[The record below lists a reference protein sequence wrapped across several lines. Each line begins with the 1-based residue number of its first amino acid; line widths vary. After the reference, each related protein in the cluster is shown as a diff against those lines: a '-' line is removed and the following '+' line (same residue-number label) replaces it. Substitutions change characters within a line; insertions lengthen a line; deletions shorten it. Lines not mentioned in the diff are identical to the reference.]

1 LFLRYATLYK
11 KPGTRRQ
18 TPGSNTN
25 DIGRKKQQLPVRIA
39 FVPHSPYSN
48 LYGAVNCSSIG
59 VSNSSSLSEDGDVA
73 DSTASRLKYGPSL
86 LEIRRMKCSLYQ
98 QSNEDLDGNFSTPT
112 AVSEK
117 VENKEVDTQTIQSHS
132 LFQHETI
139 LVSRGLPGLGSS
151 VASTCL
157 DFCPSSSGVSD
168 SNNTVRCATG
178 LTSGALC
185 IHTISNLYSSNES
198 SNDPSSTV
206 SIYAPRQQR
215 PTTSVAWRPY
225 NSNLVAIGLVSGND
239 TTSQSSSFTTNAPK
253 LSQSRTLASQA
264 LGLATSGV
272 SGSSL
277 SSGGVRGGAVGGDLD
292 FGCLVWDI
300 EGQSSSVS
308 SGAGM
313 LSPSMT
319 SRKGTSAGGVG
330 KSTGGAASVP
340 VKSPIHRYA
349 HNSGVQS
356 LSWLSDLGQVLA
368 VGCTKRNVQL
378 YDMRISG
385 TNAPPTSVFAHTDAV
400 AGIVPDLS
408 CPTKSTFATFGINVG
423 EPVKIWDAR
432 MMESTLT
439 EITPNNESVSSISW
453 TRPGVLSVA
462 IGCSIRSYDTR
473 SPGSRSLPVG
483 VSYLDGIS
491 TDEEDDLLSIQCLA
505 YQPQTTQSTRPSSF
519 YFYPHRTL
527 AVTNQRQIQ
536 VIPESYTAPLAIS
549 YRDGRIASALG
560 GTVWIGPKDKGPS
573 AMDGQSIINED
584 ISARMMRRAQCFHAS
599 QYSSGSNNDIRQ
611 LLEQEKEQILA
622 QEHLHSSQSE
632 NASKSNE
639 FNQTISNINQLLQ
652 CWRWITSV
660 ESLCFDQME
669 DSEWP
674 GIGLIDSGVLN
685 LLRMTS
691 RDVQDVNN
699 IRMDTKSV
707 SETLH
712 CDVFDSPMRR

>member
-1 LFLRYATLYK
+1 M
-11 KPGTRRQ
+11 
-18 TPGSNTN
+18 
-25 DIGRKKQQLPVRIA
+25 
-39 FVPHSPYSN
+39 
-48 LYGAVNCSSIG
+48 YGAVNCSSTG
-59 VSNSSSLSEDGDVA
+59 VSNTSSSADGDIA
-73 DSTASRLKYGPSL
+73 DSTSSRLKYGPSL
-86 LEIRRMKCSLYQ
+86 LEIRRMKCSLN
-98 QSNEDLDGNFSTPT
+98 QSNEDKNELKSTHT
-112 AVSEK
+112 SK
-117 VENKEVDTQTIQSHS
+117 QSS

-139 LVSRGLPGLGSS
+139 VVSRGLPGLGSS

-157 DFCPSSSGVSD
+157 DFCSSSSSGSD
-168 SNNTVRCATG
+168 SDTTVRCATG

-185 IHTISNLYSSNES
+185 IHTISHLYSSNES
-198 SNDPSSTV
+198 SDKPSSTV

-215 PTTSVAWRPY
+215 PATSVAWRPH

-239 TTSQSSSFTTNAPK
+239 MSTTQSNSFTTAAPK

-277 SSGGVRGGAVGGDLD
+277 SSGGVRGGVVGGDLD

-300 EGQSSSVS
+300 EGQSSVS

-313 LSPSMT
+313 LSPSMN
-319 SRKGTSAGGVG
+319 SRKGTSAGSVG
-330 KSTGGAASVP
+330 KSTGGATNVP

-349 HNSGVQS
+349 HNTGVQS

-378 YDMRISG
+378 YDMRVSG

-400 AGIVPDLS
+400 SGIVPDLT
-408 CPTKSTFATFGINVG
+408 CPTKSTFATFGVNVG

-491 TDEEDDLLSIQCLA
+491 TDEDDGLSSIQCLA
-505 YQPQTTQSTRPSSF
+505 YQPQATQSTRPSSF
-519 YFYPHRTL
+519 DFYPHRTL
-527 AVTNQRQIQ
+527 AVTNQGQVQ

-549 YRDGRIASALG
+549 KLDGRIASALG
-560 GTVWIGPKDKGPS
+560 GTVWIGPKEKGPS
-573 AMDGQSIINED
+573 AMDGQSIVNED

-599 QYSSGSNNDIRQ
+599 QHSADAKNNVRH
-611 LLEQEKEQILA
+611 LLEEEKEQILA
-622 QEHLHSSQSE
+622 QTHLHLSQ
-632 NASKSNE
+632 NKNTSKSNE

-652 CWRWITSV
+652 CWRWINSV

-674 GIGLIDSGVLN
+674 GTGLIDSGVLN

-699 IRMDTKSV
+699 TRMDTKSV

>member
-1 LFLRYATLYK
+1 M
-11 KPGTRRQ
+11 
-18 TPGSNTN
+18 
-25 DIGRKKQQLPVRIA
+25 
-39 FVPHSPYSN
+39 
-48 LYGAVNCSSIG
+48 NCSSIG
-59 VSNSSSLSEDGDVA
+59 VINSSSSADGDIA
-73 DSTASRLKYGPSL
+73 DSTASRLKYGPTL
-86 LEIRRMKCSLYQ
+86 LEIRRMKCSFYQ
-98 QSNEDLDGNFSTPT
+98 QSNEDEL
-112 AVSEK
+112 
-117 VENKEVDTQTIQSHS
+117 ENPQTKQSSS
-132 LFQHETI
+132 LFQHESI

-157 DFCPSSSGVSD
+157 DFCPSSSSSD

-185 IHTISNLYSSNES
+185 IHSISNLYSSNES
-198 SNDPSSTV
+198 SSDVDPSSTV

-215 PTTSVAWRPY
+215 PATSVAWRPH

-239 TTSQSSSFTTNAPK
+239 MSTSQSSSFTANAPK

-313 LSPSMT
+313 LSPSLT

-330 KSTGGAASVP
+330 KSTGTASVP
-340 VKSPIHRYA
+340 IKSPIHRYA

-378 YDMRISG
+378 YDMRVSG

-400 AGIVPDLS
+400 SGIVPDLT

-483 VSYLDGIS
+483 VSYLDGSS

-505 YQPQTTQSTRPSSF
+505 YQPQETLSTSPSSLD
-519 YFYPHRTL
+519 FYPHRTL
-527 AVTNQRQIQ
+527 AVTNQGQIQ
-536 VIPESYTAPLAIS
+536 VIPESYTALLAIS
-549 YRDGRIASALG
+549 KRDGRIASALG
-560 GTVWIGPKDKGPS
+560 GTVWIGLKDKGPS

-599 QYSSGSNNDIRQ
+599 QYSADAKNNVRH

-622 QEHLHSSQSE
+622 QEHMQLSQ
-632 NASKSNE
+632 NNNTSKSNE

-652 CWRWITSV
+652 CWRWIDSV

-674 GIGLIDSGVLN
+674 GTGLIDSGVLN
-685 LLRMTS
+685 LMRMTS

-699 IRMDTKSV
+699 TRMDTKSV

>member
-1 LFLRYATLYK
+1 MFLRYATLYK

-25 DIGRKKQQLPVRIA
+25 DIGRKKQQLPARIA

-86 LEIRRMKCSLYQ
+86 LEIRRLKCSLYQ
-98 QSNEDLDGNFSTPT
+98 QSNEDELKS
-112 AVSEK
+112 
-117 VENKEVDTQTIQSHS
+117 TQTKQSSS
-132 LFQHETI
+132 LFQHETV
-139 LVSRGLPGLGSS
+139 LVSKGLPGLGSS

-157 DFCPSSSGVSD
+157 DFCPSSSSVSD
-168 SNNTVRCATG
+168 SNTTVRCATG

-185 IHTISNLYSSNES
+185 IHSISNLYSSNES
-198 SNDPSSTV
+198 SSDVDPSSTV

-215 PTTSVAWRPY
+215 PATSVAWRPY
-225 NSNLVAIGLVSGND
+225 NSNLVAIGLVGGND
-239 TTSQSSSFTTNAPK
+239 MSTSQSISFTTNAPK

-313 LSPSMT
+313 LSPSLT

-330 KSTGGAASVP
+330 KSTGGAVAAVP
-340 VKSPIHRYA
+340 IKSPIHRYA

-378 YDMRISG
+378 YDMRVSG

-400 AGIVPDLS
+400 SGIVPDLT

-483 VSYLDGIS
+483 VSYLDGS
-491 TDEEDDLLSIQCLA
+491 GTDGEDNLSSIQCLA
-505 YQPQTTQSTRPSSF
+505 YQPQATQPTRPSSF
-519 YFYPHRTL
+519 DFYPHRTL
-527 AVTNQRQIQ
+527 AASQGQIQ

-549 YRDGRIASALG
+549 KRDGRIASALG
-560 GTVWIGPKDKGPS
+560 GTVWIDKGPS
-573 AMDGQSIINED
+573 AMEGQLIINED
-584 ISARMMRRAQCFHAS
+584 ISARMMRRARGFHAS
-599 QYSSGSNNDIRQ
+599 QYSSFSKNDIRQ

-622 QEHLHSSQSE
+622 QEQLHLSQ
-632 NASKSNE
+632 NKNTSKSNE

-652 CWRWITSV
+652 CWRWIDSV

-674 GIGLIDSGVLN
+674 GTGLIDSGILN

-699 IRMDTKSV
+699 TRMDTKSV

>member
-1 LFLRYATLYK
+1 
-11 KPGTRRQ
+11 
-18 TPGSNTN
+18 
-25 DIGRKKQQLPVRIA
+25 
-39 FVPHSPYSN
+39 
-48 LYGAVNCSSIG
+48 
-59 VSNSSSLSEDGDVA
+59 
-73 DSTASRLKYGPSL
+73 
-86 LEIRRMKCSLYQ
+86 MKCSLYQ
-98 QSNEDLDGNFSTPT
+98 QSNEDLDD
-112 AVSEK
+112 SED
-117 VENKEVDTQTIQSHS
+117 VENKVDTQLPKQSSS
-132 LFQHETI
+132 LFQHETVLI
-139 LVSRGLPGLGSS
+139 SRGLPGLGSS
-151 VASTCL
+151 VASTCF
-157 DFCPSSSGVSD
+157 DFCSSSSCGSD
-168 SNNTVRCATG
+168 IDTTVRCATG

-198 SNDPSSTV
+198 INDPSSTI

-215 PTTSVAWRPY
+215 PATSVAWRPY

-239 TTSQSSSFTTNAPK
+239 MSTSQSSSFTTTAPK
-253 LSQSRTLASQA
+253 ISQSRTLASQA

-330 KSTGGAASVP
+330 KSTGAAAVP
-340 VKSPIHRYA
+340 IKSPIHRYA

-368 VGCTKRNVQL
+368 VGCTKRNIQL
-378 YDMRISG
+378 YDMRVSG

-400 AGIVPDLS
+400 AGIVPDLT

-505 YQPQTTQSTRPSSF
+505 YQPQATQSTRPSSF
-519 YFYPHRTL
+519 DFYPHRTL
-527 AVTNQRQIQ
+527 VVTSQGQIQ

-549 YRDGRIASALG
+549 NRDGRVASALR
-560 GTVWIGPKDKGPS
+560 GTVWIGQKDKGPL
-573 AMDGQSIINED
+573 AMEGQSIINED
-584 ISARMMRRAQCFHAS
+584 ISARMMRRAKCFHAS
-599 QYSSGSNNDIRQ
+599 QHSSDSKNDIRQ
-611 LLEQEKEQILA
+611 LLEEEKEQILA
-622 QEHLHSSQSE
+622 QAHLHLSQ
-632 NASKSNE
+632 NKNTSKSNE
-639 FNQTISNINQLLQ
+639 LNQTISNINQLLQ
-652 CWRWITSV
+652 CWRWIDSV
-660 ESLCFDQME
+660 ESLCLDEME
-669 DSEWP
+669 NTERP
-674 GIGLIDSGVLN
+674 GTGLIDSGVLN

-699 IRMDTKSV
+699 TRMDTKSV

>member
-1 LFLRYATLYK
+1 MFLRYATLYK

-25 DIGRKKQQLPVRIA
+25 DIGRKKQQLPARIA

-86 LEIRRMKCSLYQ
+86 LEIRRLKCSLYQ
-98 QSNEDLDGNFSTPT
+98 QSNEDELKS
-112 AVSEK
+112 
-117 VENKEVDTQTIQSHS
+117 TQTKQSSS
-132 LFQHETI
+132 LFQHETV
-139 LVSRGLPGLGSS
+139 LVSKGLPGLGSS

-157 DFCPSSSGVSD
+157 DFCPSSSSVSD
-168 SNNTVRCATG
+168 SNTTVRCATG

-185 IHTISNLYSSNES
+185 IHSISNLYSSNENS
-198 SNDPSSTV
+198 SDVDPSSTV

-215 PTTSVAWRPY
+215 PATSVAWRPY
-225 NSNLVAIGLVSGND
+225 NSNLVAIGLVGGND
-239 TTSQSSSFTTNAPK
+239 MSTSQSISFTTNAPK

-313 LSPSMT
+313 LSPSLT

-330 KSTGGAASVP
+330 KSTGAAAVP

-349 HNSGVQS
+349 HNTGVQS

-378 YDMRISG
+378 YDMRVSG

-400 AGIVPDLS
+400 SGIVPDLT

-439 EITPNNESVSSISW
+439 EITPNNESVSSINW

-505 YQPQTTQSTRPSSF
+505 YQPQETQSTRPSSLD
-519 YFYPHRTL
+519 FYPHRTL
-527 AVTNQRQIQ
+527 AVTNQGQIQ

-549 YRDGRIASALG
+549 KRDGRIASALG
-560 GTVWIGPKDKGPS
+560 STVWIGPKDKGPS

-584 ISARMMRRAQCFHAS
+584 ISARIMRRSQCFHSS
-599 QYSSGSNNDIRQ
+599 QHSADSKNDIRQ

-622 QEHLHSSQSE
+622 QEHLQLSQNKK

-652 CWRWITSV
+652 CWRWIDSV
-660 ESLCFDQME
+660 ENLCFDQRDNDE
-669 DSEWP
+669 VENTEWP
-674 GIGLIDSGVLN
+674 GTGLIDSGVLN

-699 IRMDTKSV
+699 TRMDTKSV